1 MADDESLLEKKS
13 EAPRNSESKWLP
25 RFSALVG
32 LTALLFQTTI
42 LYPWHRELSQEF
54 AKLSMEVLN
63 KTIT

>member
-13 EAPRNSESKWLP
+13 ERTFESKWLP

-42 LYPWHRELSQEF
+42 LYPWHRKLSLEF
-54 AKLSMEVLN
+54 AKLSLEVLN
-63 KTIT
+63 KTIS

>member
-13 EAPRNSESKWLP
+13 ERTFESKWLP

-42 LYPWHRELSQEF
+42 LYPWHRELSLEF
-54 AKLSMEVLN
+54 AKLSLEVLN